1 LTLAVG
7 RATRIEE
14 QMPANLPPP
23 YKNAEQRFREAK
35 TTEDKIAALQ
45 EMMAIIPKHKGTDKL
60 RAFHRKQLSQLKAE
74 LEQPSRKGK
83 KGLSYHVPRGESPQ
97 VVLVGTPNVGKSQ
110 IVAATTNAKPE
121 VAAYPFSTRL
131 PGPAMMPYKDIYIEL
146 VDVPPLAR
154 EHIDTWLPEIV
165 RNADAALLVIDFSS
179 DDCVDSFLFVKKALA
194 AKGIRLSPVHDP
206 SDMELPRN
214 VKPTLIVAN
223 KMDDPRAEENL
234 EFFREVVEDELQIL
248 SISAET
254 GEGLDEMKEALYK
267 FLDVVRIYSK
277 IPGKG
282 ADMKKPF
289 MVPRGSTVQD
299 VAFKIHR
306 EFADKLKFAKIWGSG
321 KFDGQVV
328 DRDHIVEDE
337 DILEIHVDM

>member
-1 LTLAVG
+1 
-7 RATRIEE
+7 
-14 QMPANLPPP
+14 MPANLPPP

-60 RAFHRKQLSQLKAE
+60 RANHRKQLSKLKAD
-74 LEQPSRKGK
+74 LEHPSKKGK
-83 KGLSYHVPRGESPQ
+83 KGVSYHIPKGESPQ

-110 IVAATTNAKPE
+110 IVAATTNATPE
-121 VAAYPFSTRL
+121 VAAYPFTTRL
-131 PGPAMMPYKDIYIEL
+131 PSPAMMPYRDIYIEL
-146 VDVPPLAR
+146 IDVSPMSP
-154 EHIDTWLPEIV
+154 EHIDTWLPETV
-165 RNADAALLVIDFSS
+165 RNADAALLVIDLSS
-179 DDCVDSFLFVKKALA
+179 DDCVDSYLFVKEALA
-194 AKGIRLSPVHDP
+194 AKGLRLSPVHDP

-223 KMDDPRAEENL
+223 KCDDPKAEENL
-234 EFFREVVEDELQIL
+234 EFFKEIIGDELRIL
-248 SISAET
+248 PISAET
-254 GEGLDEMKEALYK
+254 GEGLDEMKDVLYE

-277 IPGKG
+277 IPGKDP
-282 ADMKKPF
+282 DMKKPF
-289 MVPRGSTVQD
+289 MVKRGSTVQD

-306 EFADKLKFAKIWGSG
+306 EFADKLKFAKVWGSG

-328 DRDHIVEDE
+328 ERDHIVEDE